1 MFKRLTT
8 EEYYVK
14 RFSPTILS
22 QPPTGP
28 WLITLENVATEEEC
42 NRLIELGKE
51 RGYERSQD
59 VGERKFDGSYDAV
72 TQNSRT
78 SKNTWCLDE
87 CYKNET
93 NQSILRTVENITGIP
108 DENSEYWQLLQY
120 QETQFYANHHDYVP
134 FHVDRFQGVRIMTRE
149 LYMHGLVSN
158 DISSPTALSFIFL
171 SQLLCTAS
179 FPVFK

>member
-28 WLITLENVATEEEC
+28 WVITLENVATEEEC

-59 VGERKFDGSYDAV
+59 VGER
-72 TQNSRT
+72 
-78 SKNTWCLDE
+78 
-87 CYKNET
+87 
-93 NQSILRTVENITGIP
+93 
-108 DENSEYWQLLQY
+108 
-120 QETQFYANHHDYVP
+120 
-134 FHVDRFQGVRIMTRE
+134 
-149 LYMHGLVSN
+149 
-158 DISSPTALSFIFL
+158 
-171 SQLLCTAS
+171 
-179 FPVFK
+179 